1 MKNKD
6 EEEVESS
13 LIPGIRQ
20 QEGQL
25 QDELHRVQQ
34 EAQKMLDKARQEAQT
49 SLGKVRDDFSASVDR
64 LRAAGLQALEVSLES
79 EESEAQKSIQQ
90 FEERISARL
99 PAAVQQIMALVL
111 PEGKA

>member
-1 MKNKD
+1 MRNKD
-6 EEEVESS
+6 EEKVQSS

-25 QDELHRVQQ
+25 QDELHQVQE
-34 EAQKMLDKARQEAQT
+34 EARQLLDKARQEAQT
-49 SLGKVRDDFSASVDR
+49 TLEKERGDVSASVDR

-79 EESEAQKSIQQ
+79 EESEAQKSIQK
-90 FEERISARL
+90 FEARTSARL
-99 PAAVQQIMALVL
+99 PAAVKQIMALVL

>member
-1 MKNKD
+1 MRNKD
-6 EEEVESS
+6 EEKVESS

-25 QDELHRVQQ
+25 QDELHLVQE
-34 EAQKMLDKARQEAQT
+34 EAQQMLDQARQEAQT

-64 LRAAGLQALEVSLES
+64 LRGAGLKAFEVSLEA
-79 EESEAQKSIQQ
+79 ENCEAQKSIQQ

-99 PAAVQQIMALVL
+99 PAAVQQIMAIVL

>member
-1 MKNKD
+1 MKNKN
-6 EEEVESS
+6 EEKVQSS

-34 EAQKMLDKARQEAQT
+34 ESQKMLDKARQEAQT

-79 EESEAQKSIQQ
+79 EESEAQKSIQK
-90 FEERISARL
+90 FEARTSARL
-99 PAAVQQIMALVL
+99 PAAVKQIMALVL